1 MGGRQMN
8 DTNSHVYLVMQ
19 YDASMGKEWVM
30 FAYDTPW
37 EAENQAKLIEME
49 SKGLT
54 QYFVKSV
61 RYFRK
66 ESVHG

>member
-1 MGGRQMN
+1 
-8 DTNSHVYLVMQ
+8 MQ

-66 ESVHG
+66 ESIHG

>member
-1 MGGRQMN
+1 MT
-8 DTNSHVYLVMQ
+8 DTNNYVYLVMR
-19 YDASMGKEWVM
+19 YDPSMGKEWVL

-37 EAENQAKLIEME
+37 EAEDQAKLMDKEAE
-49 SKGLT
+49 GCL